1 MDQLTKKKLT
11 YVVAIFAVNFVFLYL
26 RTITDPKDGKIIT
39 GMHLFFGVLQAAY
52 LLPKIFRNKM

>member
-11 YVVAIFAVNFVFLYL
+11 YVGAIFAVNFVFLYL
-26 RTITDPKDGKIIT
+26 RTITEPNDRKLIT
-39 GMHLFFGVLQAAY
+39 SMHLFFGVLQAAY